1 MIELFRMRSE
11 MSLADTEHWRHD
23 GDETNLAFVR
33 LTRMR
38 FGRET
43 AIRRRT
49 VVHLW
54 KVTRPWSRHTH
65 DHN

>member
-11 MSLADTEHWRHD
+11 MSLFDTEHWRPHSD
-23 GDETNLAFVR
+23 QTNLAFVR
-33 LTRMR
+33 LTRMK

-43 AIRRRT
+43 AIRKRT

-54 KVTRPWSRHTH
+54 KGTRPLVSTYP
-65 DHN
+65 